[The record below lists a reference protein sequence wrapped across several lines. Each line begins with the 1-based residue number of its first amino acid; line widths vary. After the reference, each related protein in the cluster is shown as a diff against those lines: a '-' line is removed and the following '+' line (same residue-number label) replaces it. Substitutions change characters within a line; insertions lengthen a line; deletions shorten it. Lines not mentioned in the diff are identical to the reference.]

1 MNLQILIVDDD
12 DAIRAVIRKFIKEDS
27 QCSFAAVF
35 ESRDGIEAFEKVCM
49 YPIDIIF
56 TDVKMPR
63 CSGIGLMERLNGLQY
78 DGQIIV
84 ISGFDD
90 YEYVHSALRYGA
102 VDYLLKP
109 IDPDDFSMVLQKC
122 MRNAE
127 RTNYLKKFYNHQ
139 MGLEKLMLIQQHRVE
154 QLMQNDK
161 IDELV
166 SEYAGDSVMVLQE
179 VFRGYQP
186 KKEETETLFIA
197 TQNAYAKVSS
207 SFKLLQ
213 GIYQGL
219 WVVIVNDISKKQYEK
234 LKVMLKKKYKYI
246 AVSDI
251 FCLSSA
257 DHVFDQCRQALSL
270 TFYDFPDKG
279 PDE

>member
-1 MNLQILIVDDD
+1 M
-12 DAIRAVIRKFIKEDS
+12 
-27 QCSFAAVF
+27 
-35 ESRDGIEAFEKVCM
+35 
-49 YPIDIIF
+49 
-56 TDVKMPR
+56 
-63 CSGIGLMERLNGLQY
+63 
-78 DGQIIV
+78 IV

-122 MRNAE
+122 MRSAE

-186 KKEETETLFIA
+186 KRRRPRHFLSPLRMRMQRSAAVLAAAGDLSGTL
-197 TQNAYAKVSS
+197 
-207 SFKLLQ
+207 
-213 GIYQGL
+213 GG
-219 WVVIVNDISKKQYEK
+219 D
-234 LKVMLKKKYKYI
+234 
-246 AVSDI
+246 
-251 FCLSSA
+251 
-257 DHVFDQCRQALSL
+257 RQ
-270 TFYDFPDKG
+270 
-279 PDE
+279 